1 MKKTILIAA
10 LILSGCGTTATPLT
24 APGATQTPTPAVTV
38 APNTTYTL
46 AQVAEHAT
54 PPDCWL
60 ALSGKVY
67 NVTNFI
73 AANQH
78 PGGAAILAGCGKDA
92 TAMFENRPN
101 GTAHSAQARELVK
114 NFYIG
119 DLE

>member
-1 MKKTILIAA
+1 MKKPLIITA
-10 LILSGCGTTATPLT
+10 LLLSGCGITSAPLT

-54 PPDCWL
+54 PTDCWL

-73 AANQH
+73 ATNQH

-92 TAMFENRPN
+92 TTMFKNRPD
-101 GTAHSAQARELVK
+101 GDDHSPEAYELVK

-119 DLE
+119 DLQ

>member
-1 MKKTILIAA
+1 MKKTLLITA
-10 LILSGCGTTATPLT
+10 LLLSGCGTTSAPLT
-24 APGATQTPTPAVTV
+24 TPAATQTPTAATTV
-38 APNTTYTL
+38 APTTYTI

-54 PPDCWL
+54 GTDCWL

-92 TAMFENRPN
+92 TAMFKNRPD
-101 GTAHSAQARELVK
+101 GDDHSPEAYELVK

-119 DLE
+119 DLQ